1 MKRLI
6 ALFMMLAALLTLE
19 GCAMLDGLV
28 SKPAPPAPPAPG
40 VVVAP
45 YNGNALH
52 NFYMGRQY
60 VAEGRYE
67 LAREHYLLALASARE
82 ETMRDALVAELQSV
96 DRLIKTLR

>member
-1 MKRLI
+1 MKRLT
-6 ALFMMLAALLTLE
+6 ALLTTLTVMLMLE
-19 GCAMLDGLV
+19 GCAMFEAL
-28 SKPAPPAPPAPG
+28 KARPEQPAPRPSE